1 MRYTVYK
8 NINLLSDS
16 IVEAVNYISNNLNS
30 IALLS
35 DCVSAIT
42 SIKNSFISNNI
53 DTKELDLF
61 LECVNE
67 IIKLIDEKK
76 EYVSEINKLLEIA
89 KKINEDCKN
98 IEYKFKIVFFAE
110 LGSKWDSMDSVYK
123 AFKNRTDCEVTVVL
137 APIFRAIK
145 LPNGEI
151 KSDIIYEDYLTSMGI
166 PHIPFQKY
174 DIKKELP
181 DMAFTNQPYESV
193 TPEQFWAENIVPYT
207 KLVYL
212 PYFTSRGV
220 VDQSQIETQCKM
232 PMQQL
237 AWKVVCQSEKAKEI
251 YSKYFLTKG
260 ENIIATGLPKWDWV
274 VNMKERD
281 IVFPKEW
288 EKLKGKK
295 VILKNQHYNF
305 KPENLLK
312 VLRDSIEYFKDSDV
326 GLLYRFHPMT
336 ETMFKVYYQSYK
348 EEWEKVKKEIEL
360 SSNVAIDYNT
370 TYDASFYYSDIL
382 LTGYSSII
390 SQYLLTKKPVVLIN
404 WGGLEKLKKYDESE
418 NAFLKLTELYPAEN
432 SEIGYEVCEKILKTG
447 DYEYEKRM
455 KLIEEWFNNAGNI
468 GSKIATD
475 LINEIKKEEV

>member
-1 MRYTVYK
+1 MRYILYK

-16 IVEAVNYISNNLNS
+16 VVEAVNYISNNLNS
-30 IALLS
+30 VSLLS
-35 DCVSAIT
+35 DCISAIS
-42 SIKNSFISNNI
+42 SIKTSFISNNI

-61 LECVNE
+61 LECVDQ
-67 IIKLIDEKK
+67 IIDCIDAKK
-76 EYVSEINKLLEIA
+76 EYALGINKLLEIA
-89 KKINEDCKN
+89 RSINEYCKK
-98 IEYKFKIVFFAE
+98 IEYKFKVVFFAE

-145 LPNGEI
+145 LPNGEV
-151 KSDIIYEDYLTSMGI
+151 KSDIIYEDYLTPMGI
-166 PHIPFQKY
+166 SHIPFQKY

-181 DMAFTNQPYESV
+181 DMAFTSQPYESV

-220 VDQSQIETQCKM
+220 VEQNQIETQCKM

-251 YSKYFLTKG
+251 YSKYFPTKG
-260 ENIIATGLPKWDWV
+260 KNIIATGLPKWDWV

-281 IVFPKEW
+281 IVLPKEW

-295 VILKNQHYNF
+295 IILKNQHYGF
-305 KPENLLK
+305 KPEKLLEL
-312 VLRDSIEYFKDSDV
+312 LRSSIDYFKNSDV

-336 ETMFKVYYQSYK
+336 ETMFKVYYPNYK
-348 EEWEKVKKEIEL
+348 EEWEKVKKEIEV

-370 TYDASFYYSDIL
+370 TYDAAFYYSDIL
-382 LTGYSSII
+382 LTGITSII

-404 WGGLEKLKKYDESE
+404 FGQLEKYKEFDENE
-418 NAFLKLTELYPAEN
+418 NTFLKITELYPVESNEN
-432 SEIGYEVCEKILKTG
+432 GYEICKKILRND

-455 KLIEEWFNNAGNI
+455 NLIKEWFPNAGNI
-468 GSKIATD
+468 GAKIADD
-475 LINEIKKEEV
+475 LIEELKKEKI

>member
-1 MRYTVYK
+1 MRYVVYK

-30 IALLS
+30 IGLLS
-35 DCVSAIT
+35 DCISAIS
-42 SIKNSFISNNI
+42 SIRNSFISNNI

-61 LECVNE
+61 LEYVNE
-67 IIKLIDEKK
+67 IVKLIDEKK
-76 EYVSEINKLLEIA
+76 EYVTEINKLLEIS

-98 IEYKFKIVFFAE
+98 IEYKFRVVFFAE

-137 APIFRAIK
+137 APIYRAIK
-145 LPNGEI
+145 LPNGEV
-151 KSDIIYEDYLTSMGI
+151 KSDIIYEDYLTPMGI

-181 DMAFTNQPYESV
+181 DMAFTSQPYESV
-193 TPEQFWAENIVPYT
+193 TTEQFWAENIVPYT

-212 PYFTSRGV
+212 PYFTSRGI
-220 VDQSQIETQCKM
+220 VDQTQIETQCKM

-237 AWKVVCQSEKAKEI
+237 AWKVVCQSEKVKEI
-251 YSKYFLTKG
+251 YSKYFPTKG

-274 VNMKERD
+274 VNMRERD
-281 IVFPKEW
+281 VVFPKEW

-295 VILKNQHYNF
+295 IILKNQHYVF

-312 VLRDSIEYFKDSDV
+312 VLRDSIEYFKDSDI

-336 ETMFKVYYQSYK
+336 ETMFKVYYPNYK
-348 EEWEKVKKEIEL
+348 EEWEKVKKEIEV

-370 TYDASFYYSDIL
+370 TYDVAFYYSDIL

-404 WGGLEKLKKYDESE
+404 SGQLEKQKKYDENQ
-418 NAFLKLTELYPAEN
+418 NAFLKLTELYPVETN
-432 SEIGYEVCEKILKTG
+432 IEGYEMCKKILKDG
-447 DYEYEKRM
+447 DYDYEKRM
-455 KLIEEWFNNAGNI
+455 NLIKEWFPNVDDVGLKITNNLIEEL
-468 GSKIATD
+468 K
-475 LINEIKKEEV
+475 NEEI